1 VNLDP
6 RLGPVLLDGAM
17 GTALQAA
24 GLAPGQLPER
34 WLTERPEAIRAVHA
48 AHAAAGA
55 SVVLTCTF
63 NAASPRLAASLPGAS
78 ASVLCA
84 TAVALARQGAPGAR
98 VAGALGPL
106 ALARP
111 GGPAPARGRL
121 RSPFEGPLDSLAEA
135 GADLLWLESQ
145 YDWREAEAALAAAVA
160 IGLPV
165 AVTFTLQE
173 RGGLLVA
180 PDGTPG
186 TALLARAALFG
197 GRGPGQGRVVA
208 VGVNCVPAGPP
219 LSALAAWARTTLPV
233 PFIAKPSPGPPGA
246 LLSPSAFAESL
257 TPAIAAGARLVGGC
271 CGATA
276 GHLEA
281 IGARLWSGSRPEAP
295 SSPEPWRGA

>member
-24 GLAPGQLPER
+24 GLPPGQLPER
-34 WLTERPEAIRAVHA
+34 WLTERPEAIREVHA

-55 SVVLTCTF
+55 SVLLTCSF
-63 NAASPRLAASLPGAS
+63 NAASSRLASALPGR
-78 ASVLCA
+78 SVAALCA
-84 TAVALARQGAPGAR
+84 AAVALAREAAPLVR

-111 GGPAPARGRL
+111 GGLAPGAASL
-121 RSPFEGPLDSLAEA
+121 RAPFERPLTALAEA

-145 YDWREAEAALAAAVA
+145 YDWREASAALAAAVTV
-160 IGLPV
+160 GLPV

-173 RGGLLVA
+173 RDGRLVA

-186 TALLARAALFG
+186 PVLLARAARFAG
-197 GRGPGQGRVVA
+197 KGPRDGRVVA
-208 VGVNCVPAGPP
+208 VGVNCLAAGPA
-219 LSALAAWARTTLPV
+219 LTALAGWARTTLPV
-233 PFIAKPSPGPPGA
+233 PFIAKPSPGMPGA
-246 LLSPSAFAESL
+246 VLPPSAFAEAL
-257 TPAIAAGARLVGGC
+257 APAIAAGARLVGGC

-276 GHLEA
+276 GHLAA
-281 IGARLWSGSRPEAP
+281 IATRLQATVARG
-295 SSPEPWRGA
+295 